1 MPQPLNESDAK
12 AIRNVATFSVGSSMS
27 FPTATRTP
35 VAANVGDGLL
45 RLRVRGGAGTDPVPT
60 EIADQVLAPGWA
72 ELPSAYP
79 LERVFQGQPRTTSDA
94 G

>member
-1 MPQPLNESDAK
+1 MAAPLSESDAK
-12 AIRNVATFSVGSSMS
+12 AIRNVVTFSVGSSMS

-35 VAANVGDGLL
+35 VAAKVRDGVL
-45 RLRVRGGAGTDPVPT
+45 RLRVRGGAGTDSVPAQ
-60 EIADQVLAPGWA
+60 IADQVLVPGWA

-79 LERVFQGQPRTTSDA
+79 LERVFQGHPRATSDA